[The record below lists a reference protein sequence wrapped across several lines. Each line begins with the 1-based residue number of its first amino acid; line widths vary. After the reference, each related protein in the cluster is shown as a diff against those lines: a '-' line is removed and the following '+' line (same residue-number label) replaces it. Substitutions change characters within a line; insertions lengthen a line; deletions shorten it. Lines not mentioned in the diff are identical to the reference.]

1 MRTKFFALLT
11 IVGLALAAA
20 SPVTL
25 AGTATK
31 KKFTGEPILLG
42 SVSGTD
48 VSIPPNLPGVEES
61 TKAAA
66 KSLNAKG
73 GVTTADGLTHEV
85 KISYCNTHNDK
96 AQTAE
101 CARDLIDAGVDAVV
115 SGAALYPEEI
125 VPALESAG
133 IAYFSPILVGLGA
146 VEMTTS
152 NSFVIYNTATF
163 FIGAAVELAKAGFT
177 KTAAV
182 YVTAGKQVLPAVQ
195 AALESEGGSMAK
207 SVEVPPTNP
216 NWASIAAEA
225 VDGTDSILVVAD
237 EETATP
243 FIAAVAQSGT
253 KVPVGGPVTAVTDD
267 TIKVTGGKR
276 SPLVGAQGAAQFAMP
291 QNKAWSDYRAS
302 MKKYAP
308 NTQLETI
315 SQNAWL
321 SVTAISSVIAGID
334 GTVDAASVLAQL
346 NQTTD
351 LGTFGGKLAPG
362 IDLTTAPSKVLS
374 RAFNPYYWGPIKFTA
389 KGMVDG
395 KGATFSN
402 GFDILVKSLG
412 I

>member
-1 MRTKFFALLT
+1 MRTKLLALLT
-11 IVGLALAAA
+11 VAALGLAATAPVSLAR
-20 SPVTL
+20 
-25 AGTATK
+25 TATK
-31 KKFTGEPILLG
+31 KKFTGEAILLG
-42 SVSGTD
+42 TVTGTD

-61 TKAAA
+61 AKAAA
-66 KSLNAKG
+66 KTLNAKG

-85 KISYCNTHNDK
+85 KISFCNTRNDK
-96 AQTAE
+96 PQTAQ

-125 VPALESAG
+125 VPALKDAG
-133 IAYFSPILVGLGA
+133 IPYFSPILVGLGA

-163 FIGAAVELAKAGFT
+163 FIGAAIELAKAGYT

-195 AALESEGGSMAK
+195 AALESEGGHMAK
-207 SVEVPPTNP
+207 SVEVPAANP
-216 NWASIAAEA
+216 NWASIAADA

-243 FIAAVAQSGT
+243 FIAAVAQTGA
-253 KVPVGGPVTAVTDD
+253 KIPVGGPVTAVTDD

-321 SVTAISSVIAGID
+321 SVIAIASVISEID
-334 GTVDAASVLAQL
+334 GTVDAASVMAQL
-346 NQTTD
+346 GQTTD

-362 IDLTTAPSKVLS
+362 IDLTQPTSQTLS
-374 RAFNPYYWGPIKFTA
+374 RAFNPYYWGPVKFTA

-395 KGATFSN
+395 KGATFHN
-402 GFDILVKSLG
+402 GFDILIEALG